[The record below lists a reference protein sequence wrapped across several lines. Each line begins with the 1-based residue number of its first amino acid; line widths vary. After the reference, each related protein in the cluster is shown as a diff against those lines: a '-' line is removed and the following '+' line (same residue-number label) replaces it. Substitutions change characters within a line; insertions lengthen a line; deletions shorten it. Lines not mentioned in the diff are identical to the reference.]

1 MDKEHKNR
9 TLLLVL
15 AVIAGILITAAHFV
29 NKKNERLIVELENSM
44 PKAPEVE
51 VITLEENSL
60 DKLNPGD
67 RLIDAVIEAKS
78 DPSKSFKIIR
88 GDDTAE
94 WQEGWDCYCVYNG
107 TTFSCLDDLIKYVAP
122 GNREWMEK
130 YLSPE
135 DIAMWE
141 ILFSHLH
148 RSFRSGSD

>member
-78 DPSKSFKIIR
+78 DPNKSFKIIR

-107 TTFSCLDDLIKYVAP
+107 TTFSCLDDLNKYVAP

-135 DIAMWE
+135 YIAVAHKKYLCQM
-141 ILFSHLH
+141 
-148 RSFRSGSD
+148 RSAS